1 VIIHAD
7 EVASP
12 SRPNGYNPTTSSTS
26 DSEGDEESF
35 WTRGKARVETFVV
48 GGDVIGGEKLQWIV
62 EGGKYKASFLLEDKD
77 GEGTGCLISET
88 VVPGFEYEDHDF
100 LKRERAEVLLTKE
113 QLEEMGWMLRV
124 D

>member
-7 EVASP
+7 EVASAD
-12 SRPNGYNPTTSSTS
+12 RPGGYGA
-26 DSEGDEESF
+26 SEEGPEQDF
-35 WTRGKARVETFVV
+35 WKSGAKARVETFVV
-48 GGDVIGGEKLQWIV
+48 GGDVLAGEKLQWIV
-62 EGGKYKASFLLEDKD
+62 EGGKYKASFLLEDAAAATGG

-100 LKRERAEVLLTKE
+100 LKRERAECLLTRE